1 MFLNVEDVYR
11 YDTSQI
17 FQLAIA
23 GKDQRAMNFGENSG
37 TSASG
42 EIGRSYGSLPTL
54 ELALALEKYRSRAI
68 TGYIGFLD
76 PDHIQST
83 CTDME
88 ALLKTRCG
96 GLLEVH
102 RSSLNSEIRPA
113 SSVEYLHLTVRDF
126 FYKPEARKI
135 LEERSPTG
143 FDPNIVLLKS
153 CILQYKALSDGN
165 QTYVIS
171 RRSIT
176 DRALIYAGRV
186 DKETLIPIGEDVPAT
201 GDSPSELTVL
211 LRELHRVAIHSPY
224 LNLPVLCS
232 TTVPRCSVCGNPM
245 RTSPIYS
252 RNI

>member
-1 MFLNVEDVYR
+1 
-11 YDTSQI
+11 
-17 FQLAIA
+17 
-23 GKDQRAMNFGENSG
+23 MNFGENSG

-54 ELALALEKYRSRAI
+54 ELVLALEKYRSRVI
-68 TGYIGFLD
+68 TGHIGFLD

-102 RSSLNSEIRPA
+102 CRSLNSEISPA

-126 FYKPEARKI
+126 FYKPETRKI

-153 CILQYKALSDGN
+153 CILQCKALFDSN
-165 QTYVIS
+165 QAYVIS

-176 DRALIYAGRV
+176 DRALILRV
-186 DKETLIPIGEDVPAT
+186 IFEAEFYEFHEQIGPRIRRILSFRIRGAQPLIRQFRGFCWS
-201 GDSPSELTVL
+201 DS
-211 LRELHRVAIHSPY
+211 RI
-224 LNLPVLCS
+224 
-232 TTVPRCSVCGNPM
+232 
-245 RTSPIYS
+245 S
-252 RNI
+252 RI